1 MKSNKPVAPNK
12 RVGEEI
18 SENYQ
23 QKILKGII
31 RVLESFNVHTYKLN
45 FPYEDTKAGEQF

>member
-23 QKILKGII
+23 QQILKGII
-31 RVLESFNVHTYKLN
+31 RVLGSTYKLS
-45 FPYEDTKAGEQF
+45 FPHEDTKASEQF